1 MVQSAGE
8 SLDLRS
14 LEVVSLNQALL
25 LGGPSLDRHGGVV
38 AYRQR
43 DTWL

>member
-8 SLDLRS
+8 SLDLGS

-25 LGGPSLDRHGGVV
+25 LGGPFVGIQYMLKM
-38 AYRQR
+38 
-43 DTWL
+43 TFLIFE